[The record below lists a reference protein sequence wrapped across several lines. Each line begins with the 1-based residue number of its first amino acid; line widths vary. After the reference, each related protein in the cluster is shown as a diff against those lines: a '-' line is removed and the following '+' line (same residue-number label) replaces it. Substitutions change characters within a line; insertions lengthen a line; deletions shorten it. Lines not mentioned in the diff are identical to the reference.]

1 MKKLIALVWVVVC
14 VFSIIGCNNT
24 TKDLQELETWISDE
38 WSLITDFKILH
49 IQVDTINEPQHSQN
63 LVMIKS
69 SYVHDNESVLRT
81 FTFEISY
88 DEFLTLYNNN
98 GHIVY
103 NIEKESGDIVTG
115 INSESLGILK
125 KVFERN
131 WRTLTAA
138 ALSNC

>member
-1 MKKLIALVWVVVC
+1 
-14 VFSIIGCNNT
+14 
-24 TKDLQELETWISDE
+24 
-38 WSLITDFKILH
+38 
-49 IQVDTINEPQHSQN
+49 
-63 LVMIKS
+63 MIKS